1 MEIIPEFYT
10 SPLPPCL
17 NGQGKLA
24 EPPAIFCMGQHDLIL
39 LLGDL
44 PFLHQF
50 PSFVFHIVLIGAD
63 DIEPDLVLSLGDQLK
78 GIRPQIGDIAAPGA
92 VRKGQLPLIVGK
104 MGIAQGGAVLQFS
117 DREVELLQIIGCE
130 QAQHGGF
137 IVLPGGDGAVAHTE
151 AIVIFLHRHR
161 VILGAAK
168 AIGIQRKL
176 LISCV
181 GLPVEGLLLFCEE
194 IGRFAVCLRH
204 QFQSGG
210 SLRGHRVLLQL
221 GLGRGRLRAAVR
233 RGILPGTAGHRKSQQ
248 DTAEQKTESAA
259 EESSA
264 ESTASGND
272 NKDSS
277 GSGENHTEQSTENT
291 TENSTEDTTEETQPT
306 AKCTC
311 KEKCS
316 QYAVDEDCEVCAKD
330 YKECAYINPSV
341 KITINTPSG
350 WHNDTTKVTV
360 KVEDTIVSGNFTIQT
375 VKAKVGQNG
384 SWTDITE
391 DMYIEISENSTIY
404 VQVTDQKGK
413 TYEKKRYIKC
423 FDFTK
428 PTLNAAV
435 SDGLLSI
442 QAHDTDSGIKAIY
455 VNGYEF
461 TEHTNGAL
469 NIRLQQFDAGY
480 QYFTIS
486 AMDNAGN
493 TSEIYKTANPY
504 YTDPENKDSNEK
516 DPAQQLPVDAS
527 ATKPSSATA
536 QVTEHTKTDV
546 NGNTVSQTGSG
557 TTSSSSATTKQSP
570 SAGDTSKDAD
580 QSSDSQTSEKG
591 KEFYTIQTASEKVFY
606 LVIDRDG
613 EDEKVYF
620 LTEVS
625 ENDLLNTT
633 TDNSE
638 TLPKNSAALE
648 SAIPTKDSA
657 LSNNNADTTG
667 DKTQGAE
674 SVEDSTEDSTEDT
687 SEPKENTAK
696 ADGSGF
702 TYILMGIAAV
712 AVIGVVYVVKSK
724 KKKENFIDED
734 EDEDELDEDYD
745 YDDEEETEQDSDEAF
760 INGGDDAES
769 VDTDENDNED
779 NNNENDEEDGEE

>member
-1 MEIIPEFYT
+1 MP
-10 SPLPPCL
+10 
-17 NGQGKLA
+17 
-24 EPPAIFCMGQHDLIL
+24 
-39 LLGDL
+39 
-44 PFLHQF
+44 
-50 PSFVFHIVLIGAD
+50 IGAFFANRTNT
-63 DIEPDLVLSLGDQLK
+63 V
-78 GIRPQIGDIAAPGA
+78 
-92 VRKGQLPLIVGK
+92 
-104 MGIAQGGAVLQFS
+104 
-117 DREVELLQIIGCE
+117 EVHAEDN
-130 QAQHGGF
+130 A
-137 IVLPGGDGAVAHTE
+137 
-151 AIVIFLHRHR
+151 
-161 VILGAAK
+161 
-168 AIGIQRKL
+168 
-176 LISCV
+176 
-181 GLPVEGLLLFCEE
+181 EE
-194 IGRFAVCLRH
+194 
-204 QFQSGG
+204 
-210 SLRGHRVLLQL
+210 
-221 GLGRGRLRAAVR
+221 
-233 RGILPGTAGHRKSQQ
+233 
-248 DTAEQKTESAA
+248 KTESAENTVTSGNGK
-259 EESSA
+259 EESSR
-264 ESTASGND
+264 TD
-272 NKDSS
+272 T
-277 GSGENHTEQSTENT
+277 GEGK
-291 TENSTEDTTEETQPT
+291 TENSTEGTTEETQPT
-306 AKCTC
+306 VKCTC

-384 SWTDITE
+384 SWADITE

-404 VQVTDQKGK
+404 VQVIDQKGK
-413 TYEKKRYIKC
+413 TYEKNRYIKC

-461 TEHTNGAL
+461 TDHTNGVL

-493 TSEIYKTANPY
+493 ISEIYKTANPY

-536 QVTEHTKTDV
+536 QVTDHTKTDS
-546 NGNTVSQTGSG
+546 NGNTVSQTGTNS
-557 TTSSSSATTKQSP
+557 TSTKQSQ
-570 SAGDTSKDAD
+570 STGETDKSTD
-580 QSSDSQTSEKG
+580 QSSDEQTSDKG

-620 LTEVS
+620 LTEIS

-657 LSNNNADTTG
+657 LSNNNGENAG
-667 DKTQGAE
+667 NKKQGTE
-674 SVEDSTEDSTEDT
+674 SVEDSTEESTEDT
-687 SEPKENTAK
+687 SKPKEDTAK
-696 ADGSGF
+696 TDNFGF
-702 TYILMGIAAV
+702 TYIIMGVAAV

-734 EDEDELDEDYD
+734 EEEDELDEDYD
-745 YDDEEETEQDSDEAF
+745 YDDEEENEQSSDEAF
-760 INGGDDAES
+760 LNGGDDTVNDTES
-769 VDTDENDNED
+769 EDTMEHDNDID
-779 NNNENDEEDGEE
+779 DEENGEE

>member
-1 MEIIPEFYT
+1 MKNRRLSARAVVSLIL
-10 SPLPPCL
+10 S
-17 NGQGKLA
+17 
-24 EPPAIFCMGQHDLIL
+24 AILFCM
-39 LLGDL
+39 
-44 PFLHQF
+44 PM
-50 PSFVFHIVLIGAD
+50 GAFFANRTNT
-63 DIEPDLVLSLGDQLK
+63 IEVH
-78 GIRPQIGDIAAPGA
+78 A
-92 VRKGQLPLIVGK
+92 
-104 MGIAQGGAVLQFS
+104 
-117 DREVELLQIIGCE
+117 E
-130 QAQHGGF
+130 
-137 IVLPGGDGAVAHTE
+137 
-151 AIVIFLHRHR
+151 
-161 VILGAAK
+161 
-168 AIGIQRKL
+168 
-176 LISCV
+176 
-181 GLPVEGLLLFCEE
+181 
-194 IGRFAVCLRH
+194 
-204 QFQSGG
+204 
-210 SLRGHRVLLQL
+210 
-221 GLGRGRLRAAVR
+221 
-233 RGILPGTAGHRKSQQ
+233 
-248 DTAEQKTESAA
+248 DTAEQKTESAV
-259 EESSA
+259 EESSVD
-264 ESTASGND
+264 STTSGNGNNGSSD
-272 NKDSS
+272 S
-277 GSGENHTEQSTENT
+277 GSGENHIEQSTENT
-291 TENSTEDTTEETQPT
+291 TENSTEGTTEETQPA

-350 WHNDTTKVTV
+350 WHNDTAKVTV

-413 TYEKKRYIKC
+413 TYEKNRYIKC

-461 TEHTNGAL
+461 TDHTNGAL

-516 DPAQQLPVDAS
+516 DSAQQLPVDAS
-527 ATKPSSATA
+527 ATKPTAATA
-536 QVTEHTKTDV
+536 LVTEHTKTDV
-546 NGNTVSQTGSG
+546 NGNTVSQTGTNTG
-557 TTSSSSATTKQSP
+557 TTAKQSP
-570 SAGDTSKDAD
+570 STGDASKDVD

-657 LSNNNADTTG
+657 LSNNNGENAGNKKQET
-667 DKTQGAE
+667 E
-674 SVEDSTEDSTEDT
+674 NVEGSTEDGTEET
-687 SEPKENTAK
+687 SEPKEDTAK
-696 ADGSGF
+696 TDNSGF
-702 TYILMGIAAV
+702 TYIIMGAAAV

-745 YDDEEETEQDSDEAF
+745 YDDEEENEQSSDEAF
-760 INGGDDAES
+760 LNGGDDVVNDTES
-769 VDTDENDNED
+769 EDTTEHDNDID
-779 NNNENDEEDGEE
+779 DEENGEE

>member
-1 MEIIPEFYT
+1 MKNRRLSARAVVSLIL
-10 SPLPPCL
+10 S
-17 NGQGKLA
+17 
-24 EPPAIFCMGQHDLIL
+24 AILFCM
-39 LLGDL
+39 
-44 PFLHQF
+44 PM
-50 PSFVFHIVLIGAD
+50 GAFFANRTNT
-63 DIEPDLVLSLGDQLK
+63 IEVHAED
-78 GIRPQIGDIAAPGA
+78 A
-92 VRKGQLPLIVGK
+92 
-104 MGIAQGGAVLQFS
+104 
-117 DREVELLQIIGCE
+117 
-130 QAQHGGF
+130 
-137 IVLPGGDGAVAHTE
+137 
-151 AIVIFLHRHR
+151 
-161 VILGAAK
+161 
-168 AIGIQRKL
+168 
-176 LISCV
+176 
-181 GLPVEGLLLFCEE
+181 
-194 IGRFAVCLRH
+194 
-204 QFQSGG
+204 
-210 SLRGHRVLLQL
+210 
-221 GLGRGRLRAAVR
+221 
-233 RGILPGTAGHRKSQQ
+233 
-248 DTAEQKTESAA
+248 AEQKTESAA

-291 TENSTEDTTEETQPT
+291 TENSTEGTTEETQPA

-350 WHNDTTKVTV
+350 WHNDTAKVIV

-413 TYEKKRYIKC
+413 TYEKNRYIKC

-461 TEHTNGAL
+461 TDHTNGAL

-493 TSEIYKTANPY
+493 ISEIYKTANPY
-504 YTDPENKDSNEK
+504 YTDPETKDSNEK
-516 DPAQQLPVDAS
+516 DPAEQLPVDAS
-527 ATKPSSATA
+527 ATQPSSATA
-536 QVTEHTKTDV
+536 QVTEHTKTDS
-546 NGNTVSQTGSG
+546 NGNTISETGNG
-557 TTSSSSATTKQSP
+557 TGTGTSSTKQSP
-570 SAGDTSKDAD
+570 GTGDTTGSTEKNSE
-580 QSSDSQTSEKG
+580 SSTSEQG

-613 EDEKVYF
+613 DEEKVYF
-620 LTEVS
+620 LTEAS

-633 TDNSE
+633 SDNSE

-648 SAIPTKDSA
+648 SAIPIKDAA
-657 LSNNNADTTG
+657 LDNNNTDATG
-667 DKTQGAE
+667 NKKQDAE
-674 SVEDSTEDSTEDT
+674 TVEENTEDSTEEG
-687 SEPKENTAK
+687 SEPETTEQKQ
-696 ADGSGF
+696 DGSGF
-702 TYILMGIAAV
+702 SYLIMGIAAA
-712 AVIGVVYVVKSK
+712 AVIGVVYVIKAK
-724 KKKENFIDED
+724 KKKENFIDD
-734 EDEDELDEDYD
+734 DEDELEDDYEED
-745 YDDEEETEQDSDEAF
+745 YDDE
-760 INGGDDAES
+760 
-769 VDTDENDNED
+769 
-779 NNNENDEEDGEE
+779 DGEEADPDEEFMKNTDAEETDTENEEE

>member
-1 MEIIPEFYT
+1 MEKK
-10 SPLPPCL
+10 
-17 NGQGKLA
+17 KLSVKA
-24 EPPAIFCMGQHDLIL
+24 LMSLILSAILFCMPIG
-39 LLGDL
+39 
-44 PFLHQF
+44 
-50 PSFVFHIVLIGAD
+50 VFFANRTNTV
-63 DIEPDLVLSLGDQLK
+63 
-78 GIRPQIGDIAAPGA
+78 
-92 VRKGQLPLIVGK
+92 
-104 MGIAQGGAVLQFS
+104 
-117 DREVELLQIIGCE
+117 EVHAEDN
-130 QAQHGGF
+130 A
-137 IVLPGGDGAVAHTE
+137 
-151 AIVIFLHRHR
+151 
-161 VILGAAK
+161 
-168 AIGIQRKL
+168 
-176 LISCV
+176 
-181 GLPVEGLLLFCEE
+181 EE
-194 IGRFAVCLRH
+194 
-204 QFQSGG
+204 
-210 SLRGHRVLLQL
+210 
-221 GLGRGRLRAAVR
+221 
-233 RGILPGTAGHRKSQQ
+233 
-248 DTAEQKTESAA
+248 KTESAENTVA
-259 EESSA
+259 SGNGREESSR
-264 ESTASGND
+264 TD
-272 NKDSS
+272 T
-277 GSGENHTEQSTENT
+277 GEGK
-291 TENSTEDTTEETQPT
+291 TENSTEGTTEGSSEETQPA

-341 KITINTPSG
+341 KITINTPTG

-360 KVEDTIVSGNFTIQT
+360 KVEDTVVSGNFTIQK
-375 VKAKVGQNG
+375 VQAKVGQNG

-413 TYEKKRYIKC
+413 TYEKNRYIKC

-442 QAHDTDSGIKAIY
+442 QAHDMDSGIKAIY

-461 TEHTNGAL
+461 TDHTNGAL

-536 QVTEHTKTDV
+536 QVTDHTKTDS
-546 NGNTVSQTGSG
+546 NGNTVSQTGTNS
-557 TTSSSSATTKQSP
+557 TSAKQSP
-570 SAGDTSKDAD
+570 STGETDKNTD
-580 QSSDSQTSEKG
+580 QSSDEQTSDKG
-591 KEFYTIQTASEKVFY
+591 KEFYMIQTASEKVFY

-620 LTEVS
+620 LTEIS

-648 SAIPTKDSA
+648 SAIPTKDGA
-657 LSNNNADTTG
+657 LSNNNTDTTAE
-667 DKTQGAE
+667 KTQGTE
-674 SVEDSTEDSTEDT
+674 RVEGSTEDGTEET
-687 SEPKENTAK
+687 SEPKEDTVKTDN
-696 ADGSGF
+696 SGF
-702 TYILMGIAAV
+702 TYIIMGIAAV

-745 YDDEEETEQDSDEAF
+745 YDDEEENELSSDEEF
-760 INGGDDAES
+760 LNGGEDTEP
-769 VDTDENDNED
+769 VDTSENDSED
-779 NNNENDEEDGEE
+779 NRDNDIDDEENGEE